1 MKLSSLIGEEIGV
14 DPDIVGLASD
24 SREVQP
30 DFLFAAL
37 KGGGVDGADYIDAAV
52 ERGATAVLCS
62 EDAAQRTVDT
72 FDKDV
77 ALVRSDNPRKAL
89 ACVAAS
95 FYPSRPDAIVG
106 VTGTN
111 GKTSTA
117 WFCTGIWSHLGKRAG
132 SIGTL
137 GAISPDQT
145 FKLIHTTPD
154 PITLHQK
161 LSEMKNAGVDRV
173 AMEVSSIGL
182 DQYRADGVRL
192 HAAGFTNISQDHLDY
207 HGSFG
212 HYFDAKKRLFT
223 DLLNKDGVAVVNAD
237 GAGAAEMT
245 KAIVASGRRVT
256 TIGAHGEDIKTMSIE
271 PRIDGVCAKV
281 RVGTHELRFRL
292 NCIGAF
298 QVGNALTAAALCA
311 VSEPDLS
318 MPEVVLAS
326 DGLTAPPGRMEYIG
340 MHAGGAVY
348 VDYAHTP
355 DALKTALAAARAHT
369 TSRLSVVFGAGGDR
383 DRTKRPEMGRVAHE
397 LADRVIVTDDNPR
410 TEDPS
415 LIRSEVLVGATD
427 GIDIGDRREAIDAG
441 IAGLADGD
449 ILIVAGKGHEQGQLV
464 NGTLHPFDDASV
476 IRDVLSA
483 RSES

>member
-145 FKLIHTTPD
+145 FKLIHT
-154 PITLHQK
+154 
-161 LSEMKNAGVDRV
+161 
-173 AMEVSSIGL
+173 
-182 DQYRADGVRL
+182 
-192 HAAGFTNISQDHLDY
+192 
-207 HGSFG
+207 
-212 HYFDAKKRLFT
+212 
-223 DLLNKDGVAVVNAD
+223 
-237 GAGAAEMT
+237 
-245 KAIVASGRRVT
+245 
-256 TIGAHGEDIKTMSIE
+256 
-271 PRIDGVCAKV
+271 
-281 RVGTHELRFRL
+281 
-292 NCIGAF
+292 
-298 QVGNALTAAALCA
+298 
-311 VSEPDLS
+311 
-318 MPEVVLAS
+318 
-326 DGLTAPPGRMEYIG
+326 
-340 MHAGGAVY
+340 
-348 VDYAHTP
+348 
-355 DALKTALAAARAHT
+355 
-369 TSRLSVVFGAGGDR
+369 
-383 DRTKRPEMGRVAHE
+383 
-397 LADRVIVTDDNPR
+397 
-410 TEDPS
+410 
-415 LIRSEVLVGATD
+415 
-427 GIDIGDRREAIDAG
+427 
-441 IAGLADGD
+441 
-449 ILIVAGKGHEQGQLV
+449 
-464 NGTLHPFDDASV
+464 
-476 IRDVLSA
+476 
-483 RSES
+483 